1 MQHRRFNLQQ
11 EKPPV
16 NWRRGMLRLWIL
28 VSSAWLMG
36 WLIYFAIKFMSGEFT
51 TQHIPVVPVVLFGP
65 PLALLL
71 FGLGARWAILGF
83 ETDQPETSL
92 QRNDPAGELRQDNKR
107 A

>member
-11 EKPPV
+11 EKTPV
-16 NWRRGMLRLWIL
+16 NWRRGMFRLWIL
-28 VSSAWLMG
+28 VSSAWVMG
-36 WLIYFAIKFMSGEFT
+36 WLIYFAIKFMGGEFP

-71 FGLGARWAILGF
+71 FGLGAIWAMRGF
-83 ETDQPETSL
+83 ETDQPESGL
-92 QRNDPAGELRQDNKR
+92 HRNGPVNPRQDDKR